1 MQKPDSHTIQEA
13 TQRAKQRL
21 SIETLQEK
29 NKYKDITEQEYNDLF
44 DYAEAFSLLI
54 LESLSKEEVVEQEL

>member
-13 TQRAKQRL
+13 TKRAKQRL
-21 SIETLQEK
+21 PIGELQRR
-29 NKYKDITEQEYNDLF
+29 NKFKDITGQEYNDLF

-54 LESLSKEEVVEQEL
+54 LESLIKEEVVEQEL

>member
-21 SIETLQEK
+21 PIEELK
-29 NKYKDITEQEYNDLF
+29 RRNKYKDITEQVYNELF
-44 DYAEAFSLLI
+44 DSAEAFALLI
-54 LESLSKEEVVEQEL
+54 LESLIKEEVVEQEL

>member
-1 MQKPDSHTIQEA
+1 MQKPDSYTIQEA

-21 SIETLQEK
+21 SIEELQRRS
-29 NKYKDITEQEYNDLF
+29 KYKDITEQEYNDLF

-54 LESLSKEEVVEQEL
+54 LESLIKEEVVEQEL

>member
-21 SIETLQEK
+21 PVGELQRR
-29 NKYKDITEQEYNDLF
+29 NKFKDITEQEYNDLF
-44 DYAEAFSLLI
+44 ACAETFSLLI
-54 LESLSKEEVVEQEL
+54 LESLSMKEVVEQET

>member
-13 TQRAKQRL
+13 TQRAKRRLPIGELQRG
-21 SIETLQEK
+21 
-29 NKYKDITEQEYNDLF
+29 NKYKDITEQEYNNLF
-44 DYAEAFSLLI
+44 DYAKTFSLLI

>member
-21 SIETLQEK
+21 PIGELQRG
-29 NKYKDITEQEYNDLF
+29 NKYKDITAEQEYNDLLQKPF
-44 DYAEAFSLLI
+44 LY
-54 LESLSKEEVVEQEL
+54 

>member
-13 TQRAKQRL
+13 TMKAKQRL
-21 SIETLQEK
+21 PIGELQIR
-29 NKYKDITEQEYNDLF
+29 NKYKDISEQEYNDLF

-54 LESLSKEEVVEQEL
+54 LESLSKEEVVE

>member
-1 MQKPDSHTIQEA
+1 MQRPDSHTIQEA
-13 TQRAKQRL
+13 TMRAKQRL
-21 SIETLQEK
+21 SIAELQRRS
-29 NKYKDITEQEYNDLF
+29 KYKDITEQEYNDLF

>member
-21 SIETLQEK
+21 PIGELQRR

-44 DYAEAFSLLI
+44 DCAETFSLLI
-54 LESLSKEEVVEQEL
+54 LESLSKEKVVEQEI